1 MADQPTFPTNSDTD
15 NHDHDT
21 DHDQD
26 VEPRGSLD
34 GAGAGD
40 HDEPFGGFQ
49 PYQFSTRQRARL
61 LQLRGELLEA
71 RLGHGRWTTDL
82 APAA

>member
-1 MADQPTFPTNSDTD
+1 MADQPSFPTNSDTD
-15 NHDHDT
+15 DHATHDHDA
-21 DHDQD
+21 
-26 VEPRGSLD
+26 EPHGSLD

-49 PYQFSTRQRARL
+49 AYQFSTRQRARL

-71 RLGHGRWTTDL
+71 RLGHGRWATDL
-82 APAA
+82 AAAA